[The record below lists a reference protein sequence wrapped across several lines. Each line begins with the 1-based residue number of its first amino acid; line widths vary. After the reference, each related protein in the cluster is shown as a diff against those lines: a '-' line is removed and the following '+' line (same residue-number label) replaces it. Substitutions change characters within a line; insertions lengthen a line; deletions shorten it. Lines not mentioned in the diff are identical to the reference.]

1 MRAMLRLLFLG
12 DIIGEPGRKAVIEM
26 VPKLRQRW
34 EIDFAIVNGEN
45 AAAGRGITGRITIDL
60 LRAGVAVITSGDH
73 IWDQKEVNSYIET
86 EPRLLRPINYPVGT
100 PGRGSIVLET
110 AKGKVGVINVQG
122 RTFMQPS
129 LENPFRIIEEE
140 VRRMRTETHV
150 IFVDVHAE
158 TTSEKI
164 ALGRFL
170 DGRVSA
176 VAGTHTHVQ
185 TADEQ
190 IFPGGTAFICDAGM
204 CGPTESVLGR
214 EIQPIIQRFMT
225 SMPTNFPVAKGGVT
239 LHGILVDID
248 TRTGEAKS
256 IRRVA
261 EPFAPE
267 QFAPV
272 DPHHILRNEFPAGS
286 RARETGVGAIP
297 ES

>member
-1 MRAMLRLLFLG
+1 MLRLLFLG

-26 VPKLRQRW
+26 LPRLRRMW
-34 EIDFAIVNGEN
+34 GVDFVVVNGEN

-73 IWDQKEVNSYIET
+73 IWDQKEVNSYIDT
-86 EPRLLRPINYPVGT
+86 EPRLLRPINYPIGT
-100 PGRGSIVLET
+100 PGKGSIVLET
-110 AKGKVGVINVQG
+110 AKGRVGVINVQG
-122 RTFMQPS
+122 RTFMQPI
-129 LENPFRIIEEE
+129 LENPFRQIEEE
-140 VRRMRTETHV
+140 VRRMRVETQV

-170 DGRVSA
+170 DGKVSA

-190 IFPGGTAFICDAGM
+190 IFPRGTAFICDAGM

-225 SMPTNFPVAKGGVT
+225 SMPASFPVAKGGVV

-248 TRTGEAKS
+248 TVTGNAKS

-261 EPFAPE
+261 EPYAPE
-267 QFAPV
+267 PVAPADGHRV
-272 DPHHILRNEFPAGS
+272 LRDEEPAES
-286 RARETGVGAIP
+286 RARETGVGLIP
-297 ES
+297 DS

>member
-1 MRAMLRLLFLG
+1 MLRLLFLG
-12 DIIGEPGRKAVIEM
+12 DIIGEPGRRAVAEM
-26 VPKLRQRW
+26 VPKIRKELGV
-34 EIDFAIVNGEN
+34 DFVVANGEN
-45 AAAGRGITGRITIDL
+45 AAAGRGITGRIAIDL
-60 LRAGVAVITSGDH
+60 LRAGVAVITTGDH
-73 IWDQKEVNSYIET
+73 IWDQKEVVSYIQT
-86 EPRLLRPINYPVGT
+86 EPRLLRPINYPPGT
-100 PGRGSIVLET
+100 PGKGSIVLET
-110 AKGKVGVINVQG
+110 AKGKVAVINVQG

-140 VRRMRTETHV
+140 VRSLRSETHV

-170 DGRVSA
+170 DGKVSA

-214 EIQPIIQRFMT
+214 EIQPIIQRFVS
-225 SMPTNFPVAKGGVT
+225 SMPVNFPVAKGEVK
-239 LHGILVDID
+239 LHGILVDVD
-248 TRTGEAKS
+248 PLTGKAKS

-261 EPFAPE
+261 EPYVGQPDAAAEARRTIPDE
-267 QFAPV
+267 ATV
-272 DPHHILRNEFPAGS
+272 GS
-286 RARETGVGAIP
+286 E
-297 ES
+297 